1 MFLSQSHCACATF
14 SSLSFALLPSPLR
27 DEKVG
32 EKFLQFANLL
42 VGPKCTRLTRPLFA
56 APLQPQHELS
66 LEVLSTGWLRERTN
80 DDDVRERRE
89 LGNFRWGVHIG
100 SENGE
105 NKRRGKK
112 VCQRRI
118 CSRRLDLHNA
128 KLLSVDSALLAGLE
142 KHTEQMNTGRRIS
155 RHPARQFPLH
165 WHLQPPSQS
174 NEHSEFDYCAEKN
187 IRAEESARRR

>member
-1 MFLSQSHCACATF
+1 MLPRFSLNMNSRSKCLALAGSVSAPTMMFEREENLEISDGECTSA
-14 SSLSFALLPSPLR
+14 R
-27 DEKVG
+27 KMEKI
-32 EKFLQFANLL
+32 
-42 VGPKCTRLTRPLFA
+42 
-56 APLQPQHELS
+56 
-66 LEVLSTGWLRERTN
+66 RE
-80 DDDVRERRE
+80 EE
-89 LGNFRWGVHIG
+89 
-100 SENGE
+100 
-105 NKRRGKK
+105 KK

-165 WHLQPPSQS
+165 WHLQLPSQS

-187 IRAEESARRR
+187 IRAKESARRRWKSTLESESRSSSSGLVWIGSFCMRTTSPRVRELWHRPSAVLQ